1 MGQVT
6 YCGPSFKRETVHRI
20 HIIGG
25 AGSGKTTLACQVAAH
40 LDIPVYHLDEIY
52 YGSDT
57 YFKNDGEAHRSLDI
71 LLANVS
77 DIAAQSAWV
86 TEGAYL
92 GWTEKLLR
100 KADIIIWLD
109 IPWRVAAWR
118 IIVRQ
123 VRKGLMNPTHHP
135 IRHKLKRFIRF
146 FLKQRRY
153 YLSGTLVE
161 RNTVNVDSA
170 KNRITTARYLA
181 SYTNKL
187 IHCCTSSEV
196 EAFLAS
202 ILQG

>member
-6 YCGPSFKRETVHRI
+6 YCGPSFDRETVHRI

-25 AGSGKTTLACQVAAH
+25 AGSGKTTLACQVAAR
-40 LDIPVYHLDEIY
+40 LDIPVYLLDEIY
-52 YGSDT
+52 FGSDI
-57 YFKNDGEAHRSLDI
+57 YFKNDGETHRSLDI
-71 LLANVS
+71 LLADVS
-77 DIAAQSAWV
+77 CIAAQSAWV
-86 TEGAYL
+86 TEGSYL
-92 GWTEKLLR
+92 WWTEELLR
-100 KADIIIWLD
+100 RADIIIWLD
-109 IPWRVAAWR
+109 IPWRIAAWR

-146 FLKQRRY
+146 FHKQRKY

-161 RNTVNVDSA
+161 RDTVNDDSA
-170 KNRITTARYLA
+170 KNRITTAQYLA

-202 ILQG
+202 ISP